1 MHVEAGVVPVT
12 RTAIVTGAARGIG
25 FATARRLAADGH
37 RVVLVDLDGV
47 TLERASSEIPGSLA
61 YRCDITDGAEPDGA
75 LQAAEAAFGPV
86 DILVNNA
93 GIVARTA
100 TIEDQSDDDWHR
112 SISVLLTAPFRWS
125 RAAVPVMKDR
135 GWGRIINV
143 ASVAGKE
150 GNPNIIPYSVAK
162 AGLIGLT
169 KALAKET
176 ATAGILVNAVAPA
189 VVETDLLQDVSPE
202 MVEYMVSRIPMGRI
216 GRPEEVAAAISWL
229 ASEESTFTTGQVL
242 DLSGGRS
249 TY

>member
-1 MHVEAGVVPVT
+1 MHAEINATPVA
-12 RTAIVTGAARGIG
+12 RTAVITGAARGIG
-25 FATARRLAADGH
+25 FAAARRLAADGH
-37 RVVLVDLDGV
+37 RVVLVDLDEV
-47 TLERASSEIPGSLA
+47 MLARASSAIEGSVA
-61 YRCDITDGAEPDGA
+61 YRCDITDLAEPDGA
-75 LQAAEAAFGPV
+75 LKEAEATFGPV

-100 TIEDQSDDDWHR
+100 TIEDQSDDDWNR
-112 SISVLLTAPFRWS
+112 SISVMLTAPFRWS
-125 RAAVPVMKDR
+125 RAAVPVMRNR

-189 VVETDLLQDVSPE
+189 VVETDLLSDVSPE
-202 MVEYMVSRIPMGRI
+202 MVEYMVSRIPMGRP

-229 ASEESTFTTGQVL
+229 ASDESTFTTGQVL

>member
-1 MHVEAGVVPVT
+1 MNAETEVVPVI
-12 RTAIVTGAARGIG
+12 RTAVITGAARGIG
-25 FATARRLAADGH
+25 FATAKRLAADGH
-37 RVVLVDLDGV
+37 HVVLIDLDEVG
-47 TLERASSEIPGSLA
+47 LERAANDIPGSLA
-61 YRCDITDGAEPDGA
+61 YRCDITDPAEPDGA
-75 LQAAEAAFGPV
+75 FKRAQAAFGPV

-125 RAAVPVMKDR
+125 RAAVPVMRSR

-176 ATAGILVNAVAPA
+176 ATEGVLVNAVAPA
-189 VVETDLLQDVSPE
+189 VVETDLLQDVSPK
-202 MVEYMVSRIPMGRI
+202 MVEYMVSRIPMGRL

>member
-1 MHVEAGVVPVT
+1 MHAESELVPT
-12 RTAIVTGAARGIG
+12 IRTAVITGAARGIG
-25 FATARRLAADGH
+25 FATAKRLAADGH
-37 RVVLVDLDGV
+37 RVVLVDLDAV
-47 TLERASSEIPGSLA
+47 TLERASGEIPGSLA
-61 YRCDITDGAEPDGA
+61 YRCDITDPTEPDGA
-75 LQAAEAAFGPV
+75 FREAEAVFGPV

-112 SISVLLTAPFRWS
+112 SMSVLLTAPFRWS
-125 RAAVPVMKDR
+125 RAAVPVMKSR

-176 ATAGILVNAVAPA
+176 ATSGVLVNAVAPA
-189 VVETDLLQDVSPE
+189 VVETDLLQDVAPK
-202 MVEYMVSRIPMGRI
+202 MVEYMVSRIPMGRL
-216 GRPEEVAAAISWL
+216 GRPEEVASAISWL
-229 ASEESTFTTGQVL
+229 ASEESTVTTGQVL

>member
-1 MHVEAGVVPVT
+1 MHAEAEAAPVA
-12 RTAIVTGAARGIG
+12 RTAVVTGAARGIG
-25 FATARRLAADGH
+25 FAAARRLAADGH
-37 RVVLVDLDGV
+37 RVVLVDLDEV
-47 TLERASSEIPGSLA
+47 MLQRASNEIAGSLA
-61 YRCDITDGAEPDGA
+61 YRCDITDLAEPDGVF
-75 LQAAEAAFGPV
+75 AEAKATFGPV

-100 TIEDQSDDDWHR
+100 TIEDQSDDDWNR
-112 SISVLLTAPFRWS
+112 SISVMLTAPFRWS
-125 RAAVPVMKDR
+125 RAAVPVMRDR

-176 ATAGILVNAVAPA
+176 ATAGVLVNAVAPA
-189 VVETDLLQDVSPE
+189 VVETDLLSDVSPE
-202 MVEYMVSRIPMGRI
+202 MVAYMVSRIPMGRL
-216 GRPEEVAAAISWL
+216 GQPAEVAAAISWL